1 MSLLTCVM
9 AWAGNKPIAPVAYQ
23 SNEYAPASNAAAPI
37 RKAKAEVA
45 EQDVLLKYGEVS
57 QHFSDIQS
65 AFNALPANSTPATI
79 TLLTDQEIVYT
90 GGHAVTLNQFHRV
103 TLDLNGHTMYCETPV
118 ANKSTSVIYNKGT
131 LTIKDGQGGGK
142 LINLATNVE
151 QWKDAG
157 KDFPS
162 YYNNTITN
170 SGTLNIESGTIQNI
184 SYPGA
189 CYAVDNNSTTG
200 NAILNVSGTA
210 VLESTQDY
218 GVRLFC
224 NSATYRNE
232 VNISGGEIKGSGAAV
247 WMQLP
252 GSNQSNYKLGSFN
265 MTGGKIS
272 GSNYSFF
279 MYSFGDKEDHAT
291 VSISGGEISGS
302 VVLYNKQKQNGIHA
316 SVSVSGGE
324 FLNMTQPF
332 FLYTYGQAIPANV
345 IISGGSFYAPKNEY
359 AYTTWKYQ
367 SQYTKEELEAQGY
380 MVKDYCEYSP
390 SNACNT
396 WWACYEIVDWEQE
409 MAEDAFGWIARGY
422 CSSKDINYI
431 SDDLVKLDVAPCNS
445 QEVTESKTMAEI
457 AQEIEGA
464 GEEVSAS
471 IIEINAAATE
481 EKAVVTVTN
490 DIEVEGIV
498 IMKDNNKEGQIVVE
512 EDVTLTVGNS
522 GIVSENND
530 LTTVVVKPGGTII
543 IGNGGV
549 DQQGNA
555 IPVEI
560 RNDGDKSGVFLI
572 DPNAP
577 AKVAQAPAKVN
588 VYTRA
593 HKDGGVEYWQQ
604 FASPVKGNMTITPLG
619 VGQLEGVATSIY
631 GWDYSADEWVR
642 VPGMPEGT
650 GDVKYFD
657 KDGWSGNNIL
667 APFAAYNLINNS
679 LLSEGGI
686 TYEFAGELV
695 GNDDM
700 VLTFPANGFCVFG
713 NSYTAP
719 IDLTT
724 LFDQIQNDMDLDN
737 IDAVV
742 YIYNSAKDRFDAVNA
757 LTLELDA
764 MGFADAPFTQ
774 IPPQQA
780 FVMNLLA
787 GGSAQT
793 AVDYAKSVW
802 GNPQTNKNTPIMAPK
817 RANNNTISAALNIQV
832 TDGEATDRVFVVE
845 DSKYSNA
852 YDNGADAEKYM
863 NANFNIYANS
873 TERNLAMV
881 ATDDMENT
889 TLTFAAGNAVNY
901 TMSFE
906 NVLGDYM
913 LIDNLNNNQIA
924 IVEGATYEFV
934 AQPNSTV
941 EGRFSIASIYKT
953 PTAIE
958 NAEVKSNVKGIYT
971 LTGQFV
977 GEDFKALP
985 AGVYVI
991 DGVKIVK

>member
-1 MSLLTCVM
+1 MALFTCVM
-9 AWAGNKPIAPVAYQ
+9 ARGQNNVRLEYEGYQ
-23 SNEYAPASNAAAPI
+23 
-37 RKAKAEVA
+37 
-45 EQDVLLKYGEVS
+45 QDFTTL
-57 QHFSDIQS
+57 QA
-65 AFNALPANSTPATI
+65 AFNALPPNSTPATV
-79 TLLTDQEIVYT
+79 TLLNDVSMNFESGYYVRVPQYSN
-90 GGHAVTLNQFHRV
+90 VTIELAGYAI
-103 TLDLNGHTMYCETPV
+103 TASLEKP
-118 ANKSTSVIYNKGT
+118 STSCLIENKGT
-131 LTIKDGQGGGK
+131 LTIEDHS
-142 LINLATNVE
+142 
-151 QWKDAG
+151 AG
-157 KDFPS
+157 KTGIITASATKPDPGTS
-162 YYNNTITN
+162 NPYGWATYGGYTITN
-170 SGTLNIESGTIQNI
+170 MGTLIVNSGTIENNTPNANCN
-184 SYPGA
+184 YPI
-189 CYAVDNNSTTG
+189 DNRPAALTT
-200 NAILNVSGTA
+200 S
-210 VLESTQDY
+210 
-218 GVRLFC
+218 RLII
-224 NSATYRNE
+224 N
-232 VNISGGEIKGSGAAV
+232 
-247 WMQLP
+247 
-252 GSNQSNYKLGSFN
+252 
-265 MTGGKIS
+265 GGKILQNS
-272 GSNYSFF
+272 WDDAIRLYPCAGGKAIMEVN
-279 MYSFGDKEDHAT
+279 D
-291 VSISGGEISGS
+291 GEIISRNSCVFIHGDGAIGPTYNNKNVLTGNGS
-302 VVLYNKQKQNGIHA
+302 VELTINGGIWKSIGTYEQTPNKLEPGDYRIVDCLCFGNGKKMDEISVVVNDGDFYGMVYTRSTGVTPA
-316 SVSVSGGE
+316 SYEHIEINGGRWHSLIDYE
-324 FLNMTQPF
+324 GEQPVVNPVF
-332 FLYTYGQAIPANV
+332 ITRYDTDGQDNHYGQMIKGGVIDALSNV
-345 IISGGSFYAPKNEY
+345 EKP
-359 AYTTWKYQ
+359 TTWYDDWYSHNTTHKIWGSYI
-367 SQYTKEELEAQGY
+367 AQGY
-380 MVKDYCEYSP
+380 CADD
-390 SNACNT
+390 NGDNT
-396 WWACYEIVDWEQE
+396 WTI
-409 MAEDAFGWIARGY
+409 
-422 CSSKDINYI
+422 
-431 SDDLVKLDVAPCNS
+431 APCETKTTTAS
-445 QEVTESKTMAEI
+445 QTMAEI
-457 AQEIEGA
+457 VAPIVA
-464 GEEVSAS
+464 DPDKEVEAT
-471 IIEINAAATE
+471 IIEIDARATSAD
-481 EKAVVTVTN
+481 AVVTVTQ
-490 DIEVEGIV
+490 DIAVEGIV
-498 IMKDNNKEGQIVVE
+498 IKATNDQDDATKEGQIVVNSG
-512 EDVTLTVGNS
+512 VTLTIGNS

-530 LTTVVVKPGGTII
+530 LTTVVVKPGGTVIV
-543 IGNGGV
+543 GNGGV
-549 DQQGNA
+549 TKTGTA
-555 IPVEI
+555 TPVEI
-560 RNDGDKSGVFLI
+560 QSTGTESGVFLI
-572 DPNAP
+572 DPNAST
-577 AKVAQAPAKVN
+577 ALAEAPAKVK

-593 HKDGGVEYWQQ
+593 HKDGGIEYWQQ

-619 VGQLEGVATSIY
+619 VGQEAGVFTSIY

-642 VPGMPEGT
+642 VPGMPKGSD
-650 GDVKYFD
+650 DVKYFD
-657 KDGWSGNNIL
+657 KDGWSGENIL

-724 LFDQIQNDMDLDN
+724 LFDQIQNDMSLDN

-757 LTLELDA
+757 LTLELDSW
-764 MGFADAPFTQ
+764 GFAEAPFTQ

-881 ATDDMENT
+881 ATDDIENT

-941 EGRFSIASIYKT
+941 EGRFSIAPIYKT